1 MARDIYVQ
9 DILTNVSEVKDIPSD
24 WMPDPLPYSHS
35 EIVATIQRVVPAADF
50 SDPEWGHI
58 EGENFSIEVN
68 IKREEP
74 MRSFA
79 FHCRANGLDAD
90 YVVADILE
98 ALSLR
103 AFDIDSET
111 GIFEDPRTR
120 PEGLLA

>member
-1 MARDIYVQ
+1 MSRDIFVQ
-9 DILTNVSEVKDIPSD
+9 DILTDVTEVKDIPSG
-24 WMPDPLPYSHS
+24 WMPDPLPYSHG
-35 EIVATIQRVVPAADF
+35 EIVATIQRVVPSADF
-50 SDPEWGHI
+50 SGPDWGHI
-58 EGENFSIEVN
+58 EGEGFSIEVN

-79 FHCRANGLDAD
+79 FHCRAEGLGAD

-98 ALSLR
+98 ALGLR

-120 PEGLLA
+120 SGGAPT